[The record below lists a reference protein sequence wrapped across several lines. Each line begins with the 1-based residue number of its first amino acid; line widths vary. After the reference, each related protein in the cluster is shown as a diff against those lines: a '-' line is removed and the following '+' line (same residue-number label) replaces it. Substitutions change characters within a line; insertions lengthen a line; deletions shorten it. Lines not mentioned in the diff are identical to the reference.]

1 MQELDKTQAEQVTG
15 ALFTKR
21 PPITTLAVGE
31 EGGGG
36 VTTLA
41 IGEEGP
47 IATTLAIGEEGPI
60 ATTLALGEEGGGAQ
74 HAPAGASALGSF

>member
-1 MQELDKTQAEQVTG
+1 MKQLDKQQTEDVAG
-15 ALFTKR
+15 AIKR

-41 IGEEGP
+41 IGEEGGC
-47 IATTLAIGEEGPI
+47 ATTLRLGEEGGPI
-60 ATTLALGEEGGGAQ
+60 YTTLALGEEGGGTTLS
-74 HAPAGASALGSF
+74 GGTSALGSF

>member
-1 MQELDKTQAEQVTG
+1 MKQLDKQQTEDVAG
-15 ALFTKR
+15 ALKR

-41 IGEEGP
+41 LGEEGGC
-47 IATTLAIGEEGPI
+47 ATTFRLGEEGGPI
-60 ATTLALGEEGGGAQ
+60 YTTLALGEEGGGA
-74 HAPAGASALGSF
+74 ATAGGAGALGAF

>member
-15 ALFTKR
+15 ALITKR

-41 IGEEGP
+41 IG
-47 IATTLAIGEEGPI
+47 
-60 ATTLALGEEGGGAQ
+60 
-74 HAPAGASALGSF
+74 